1 VPLPEGALNKP
12 YSGDNWVRV
21 RMEYFGEF
29 RQQWRPL
36 AAASLGSAVSLP
48 LFAYTNSAFAPHLI
62 KAFGWSKAQF
72 ALVGLATLSTLLIL
86 PLIGR
91 FTDRFGVR
99 TVAILGTALV
109 PLCFVA
115 YSRMDGSFASYVA
128 IFIAILA
135 LGSMTG
141 PMVYSRLVV
150 ENFRRATGLALTV
163 VNSAPPL
170 LAMILVPLLNISIL
184 QHGWRAS
191 YLMLGAVVLV
201 LSAAAILLIPPRREP
216 VATGHAGSLET
227 LPSSQ
232 AFRLILRSRV
242 FWLIMAGTLL
252 CLIQLQL
259 HASQMNLMLIDNGLS
274 TQQAAGV
281 VSIYALSTIV
291 GRIGC
296 GLALDRFSTPVVT
309 FVSMILPALGF
320 LLLATDLDTYPVI
333 VLAMCLAGLSMGA
346 ESDLLGFLVAR
357 YFSMRIYATTLSLLF
372 SASFL
377 SSAFGA
383 VLISASLQR
392 YGTFGPFLYGTAGSI
407 FVGSLFFLFLPR
419 GRDVMIGDE
428 VAAQPGLREMIA

>member
-1 VPLPEGALNKP
+1 MG
-12 YSGDNWVRV
+12 
-21 RMEYFGEF
+21 YFGEF

-62 KAFGWSKAQF
+62 KEFGWSKAQF
-72 ALVGLATLSTLLIL
+72 ALVGLATLTTLLIL

-99 TVAILGTALV
+99 KVALLGTALV
-109 PLCFVA
+109 PLCFLA
-115 YSRMDGSFASYVA
+115 YSRMGGSFTSYVA

-135 LGSMTG
+135 VGSMTG
-141 PMVYSRLVV
+141 PMVYSRLIA

-163 VNSAPPL
+163 VNSAPSL
-170 LAMILVPLLNISIL
+170 LAMILVPMLNLSIL
-184 QHGWRAS
+184 HHGWRVS
-191 YLMLGAVVLV
+191 YLLLGGLVLV
-201 LSAAAILLIPPRREP
+201 FGTAAILLIPRTDPG
-216 VATGHAGSLET
+216 ATARAAARET
-227 LPSSQ
+227 LPTGA
-232 AFRLILRSRV
+232 AFRVILRSRT
-242 FWLIMAGTLL
+242 FWLILAGMLL
-252 CLIQLQL
+252 CLIQTQL

-296 GLALDRFSTPVVT
+296 GLALDRFSTPVVA
-309 FVSMILPALGF
+309 FVSMILPAFGF
-320 LLLATDLDTYPVI
+320 FLLATELDTYPVI
-333 VLAMCLAGLSMGA
+333 VFAMCLAGLSMGA

-377 SSAFGA
+377 SSAFGS

-392 YGTFGPFLYGTAGSI
+392 YGTFGPFLYGIAASI
-407 FVGSLFFLFLPR
+407 FVGSLLFLFLPR
-419 GRDVMIGDE
+419 SRGAIIGE
-428 VAAQPGLREMIA
+428 AIAAQPGLREMIA

>member
-1 VPLPEGALNKP
+1 MGYL
-12 YSGDNWVRV
+12 
-21 RMEYFGEF
+21 GEF

-62 KAFGWSKAQF
+62 KEFGWSKAQF

-99 TVAILGTALV
+99 KVAALGTVLV

-115 YSRMDGSFASYVA
+115 YSRMEGSFTSYVA

-184 QHGWRAS
+184 QNGWRAS
-191 YLMLGAVVLV
+191 YLLLGAVVLV
-201 LSAAAILLIPPRREP
+201 ISVAAILLIPRRSTDPTRIAEAAA
-216 VATGHAGSLET
+216 VET
-227 LPSSQ
+227 LPSSE
-232 AFRLILRSRV
+232 AFSLILRSRV
-242 FWLIMAGTLL
+242 FWLILAGTLL
-252 CLIQLQL
+252 CLIQMQL

-281 VSIYALSTIV
+281 VSIYAFSTVV
-291 GRIGC
+291 GRICC

-309 FVSMILPALGF
+309 FVSMVLPAFGF
-320 LLLATDLDTYPVI
+320 FLLATDLNTYPVI

-357 YFSMRIYATTLSLLF
+357 YFPMRIYATTLSMLF
-372 SASFL
+372 GVSFL
-377 SSAFGA
+377 ASALGSL
-383 VLISASLQR
+383 LISASLQR
-392 YGTFGPFLYGTAGSI
+392 YGTFGPFLYGIAGSI
-407 FVGSLFFLFLPR
+407 FVGSVLFLFLPR
-419 GRDVMIGDE
+419 GRDGTIGDE
-428 VAAQPGLREMIA
+428 IAAQPGLREVVA

>member
-1 VPLPEGALNKP
+1 MGYL
-12 YSGDNWVRV
+12 
-21 RMEYFGEF
+21 GEF
-29 RQQWRPL
+29 RRQWRPL

-62 KAFGWSKAQF
+62 KEFGWSKAQF

-99 TVAILGTALV
+99 KVALLGTLLV
-109 PLCFVA
+109 PLCFLA
-115 YSRMDGSFASYVA
+115 YSRMEGSFTSYVA

-141 PMVYSRLVV
+141 PMVYSRLIA

-163 VNSAPPL
+163 VNSAPSL
-170 LAMILVPLLNISIL
+170 LAMILVPLLNLSIL
-184 QHGWRAS
+184 QNGWRAS
-191 YLMLGAVVLV
+191 YLLLGAVVLV
-201 LSAAAILLIPPRREP
+201 VSVVAVLLIPRRNN
-216 VATGHAGSLET
+216 ATLEHAAAFET
-227 LPSSQ
+227 LPSGE

-242 FWLIMAGTLL
+242 FWLILAGMVL
-252 CLIQLQL
+252 CLLQTQL

-274 TQQAAGV
+274 TQQAAGI

-296 GLALDRFSTPVVT
+296 GLALDRFSTPMVT
-309 FVSMILPALGF
+309 FVSMVLPAFGF
-320 LLLATDLDTYPVI
+320 FLLATDLDSYPVI

-372 SASFL
+372 SAAFL
-377 SSAFGA
+377 SSAFGSL
-383 VLISASLQR
+383 LISASLQR
-392 YGTFGPFLYGTAGSI
+392 YGTFGPFLYGIAGSI
-407 FVGSLFFLFLPR
+407 FVGSLLFLLLPR
-419 GRDVMIGDE
+419 GRAGVIGGDA
-428 VAAQPGLREMIA
+428 AAQPGLREAIA

>member
-1 VPLPEGALNKP
+1 MGYL
-12 YSGDNWVRV
+12 
-21 RMEYFGEF
+21 GEF
-29 RQQWRPL
+29 RRQWRPL

-62 KAFGWSKAQF
+62 KEFGWSRAQF

-99 TVAILGTALV
+99 KVALLGTLLV
-109 PLCFVA
+109 PMCFLA
-115 YSRMDGSFASYVA
+115 YSRMAGSFTSYVV

-141 PMVYSRLVV
+141 PMVYSRLIA

-163 VNSAPPL
+163 VNSAPSL
-170 LAMILVPLLNISIL
+170 LAMILVPLLNLSIL
-184 QHGWRAS
+184 QNGWRAS
-191 YLMLGAVVLV
+191 YLLLGAVVLV
-201 LSAAAILLIPPRREP
+201 VSVVAVLLIPRRNN
-216 VATGHAGSLET
+216 ATLEHAAAFET
-227 LPSSQ
+227 LPSGE

-242 FWLIMAGTLL
+242 FWLILAGMVL
-252 CLIQLQL
+252 CLLQTQL

-274 TQQAAGV
+274 TQQAAGI

-296 GLALDRFSTPVVT
+296 GLALDRFSTPMVT
-309 FVSMILPALGF
+309 FVSMVLPAFGF
-320 LLLATDLDTYPVI
+320 FLLATDLDSYPVI

-372 SASFL
+372 SAAFL
-377 SSAFGA
+377 SSAFGSL
-383 VLISASLQR
+383 LISASLQR
-392 YGTFGPFLYGTAGSI
+392 YGTFGPFLYGIAGSI
-407 FVGSLFFLFLPR
+407 FVGSLLFLLLPR
-419 GRDVMIGDE
+419 GRAGVIGGDA
-428 VAAQPGLREMIA
+428 AAQPGLREAIA

>member
-1 VPLPEGALNKP
+1 MGYL
-12 YSGDNWVRV
+12 
-21 RMEYFGEF
+21 GEF

-62 KAFGWSKAQF
+62 KEFGWSKAQF

-99 TVAILGTALV
+99 KVAVLGTVLV
-109 PLCFVA
+109 PLCFLA
-115 YSRMDGSFASYVA
+115 YSRMGGSFTSYVA

-150 ENFRRATGLALTV
+150 EHFSRAKGLALTV
-163 VNSAPPL
+163 VNSAPSL

-191 YLMLGAVVLV
+191 YLLLGAVVLV
-201 LSAAAILLIPPRREP
+201 ISIVAILLIPRRTSS
-216 VATGHAGSLET
+216 ATIEQAAALET
-227 LPSSQ
+227 LPAAE
-232 AFRLILRSRV
+232 AFRVILRSKV
-242 FWLIMAGTLL
+242 FWLILAGMML
-252 CLIQLQL
+252 CLIQTQL

-274 TQQAAGV
+274 TQQAAGI

-320 LLLATDLDTYPVI
+320 FLLATDLDTYPVI

-372 SASFL
+372 SVSFL
-377 SSAFGA
+377 SSAFGSL
-383 VLISASLQR
+383 LISASLQR
-392 YGTFGPFLYGTAGSI
+392 YGTFGPFLYGIAASI
-407 FVGSLFFLFLPR
+407 FVGSLLFLFLPR

-428 VAAQPGLREMIA
+428 IAAQPGLREMIA